1 MDIKEVKKKLGGQF
15 SFMFDFINSIVKD
28 LQLNKDAKIL
38 DVGTGQGRMAIILA
52 LNNYK
57 VITGEPEGDDPEY
70 AQQDWLANAKKVNV
84 DHLISFKY
92 LEAKNLPFGDNF
104 FDAIFS
110 MGALHHM
117 GNKAAA
123 FSEFSRTV
131 KPNGTICIFEP
142 SPQVVEVI
150 RKDHP
155 SHPDAEDPRDY
166 TQTLPLSVAIKDSK
180 TFNAFI
186 FTKKQ

>member
-1 MDIKEVKKKLGGQF
+1 MDIREVKKKLGGQF
-15 SFMFDFINSIVKD
+15 SFMFDFINSTVKD
-28 LQLNKDAKIL
+28 LELHKDARIL

-92 LEAKNLPFGDNF
+92 LEAENLPFEDNF

-117 GNKAAA
+117 GDKAAA

-131 KPNGTICIFEP
+131 KPNGIICIFEP

-150 RKDHP
+150 RKEHP

-166 TQTLPLSVAIKDSK
+166 VKTLPLTVVIKDSQ
-180 TFNAFI
+180 TFNAYI
-186 FTKKQ
+186 ITKTK

>member
-1 MDIKEVKKKLGGQF
+1 MDIKEVKKKLGGEF
-15 SFMFDFINSIVKD
+15 SFLFDFIDSIVKN
-28 LQLNKDAKIL
+28 LGLKKDAKIL

-70 AQQDWLANAKKVNV
+70 AQQDWLANAKKVYV

-92 LEAKNLPFGDNF
+92 FVAEKLPFEDKY

-110 MGALHHM
+110 MGALHHI
-117 GNKAAA
+117 GDKATA
-123 FSEFSRTV
+123 FSEFSRTL
-131 KPNGTICIFEP
+131 KPNGKLCIFEP
-142 SPQVVEVI
+142 RPRLVEII

-166 TQTLPLSVAIKDSK
+166 IHTLSFSVATKESP

-186 FTKKQ
+186 ITKIE

>member
-1 MDIKEVKKKLGGQF
+1 MDIREVKKKLGGQF
-15 SFMFDFINSIVKD
+15 SFMFDFINSTVKD
-28 LQLNKDAKIL
+28 LELHKDARIL

-70 AQQDWLANAKKVNV
+70 AQQDWLANARKVNV

-92 LEAKNLPFGDNF
+92 LEAENLPFGDNF

-117 GNKAAA
+117 GDKVAA

-131 KPNGTICIFEP
+131 KP
-142 SPQVVEVI
+142 
-150 RKDHP
+150 
-155 SHPDAEDPRDY
+155 
-166 TQTLPLSVAIKDSK
+166 
-180 TFNAFI
+180 
-186 FTKKQ
+186 